1 MMLSLGAKS
10 MIQRRESRVRW
21 PSWTK
26 ALLLGALLMNLIA
39 CSHNPIV
46 PLATVAHVDLDR
58 FMGDWFVVATIPTLF
73 EKGLFN
79 PVEHYA
85 RNADGSIKIT
95 FSYRRGSL
103 TAPKQQITATGFIQN
118 SVTNA
123 TWAMQPF
130 WPIKAEY
137 LVVYLQDDEFTI
149 IGRSK
154 RDYLWIMARDAHIA
168 PQQLAALVDR
178 AVALGYP
185 REKIQLPV
193 QP

>member
-1 MMLSLGAKS
+1 MMLIFGKKT
-10 MIQRRESRVRW
+10 MIHRRESRVLMKK
-21 PSWTK
+21 WTK
-26 ALLLGALLMNLIA
+26 ALLSGVLLMNLLA
-39 CSHNPIV
+39 CSHNPTE

-123 TWAMQPF
+123 TWTMQPF

-137 LVVYLQDDEFTI
+137 LVIYLEEDQFTI

-168 PQQLAALVDR
+168 PQALAALVDR

-185 REKIQLPV
+185 REKIKLPI

>member
-1 MMLSLGAKS
+1 MMLIFGKKT
-10 MIQRRESRVRW
+10 MIHRRESRVLMKK
-21 PSWTK
+21 WTK
-26 ALLLGALLMNLIA
+26 ALLSGVLLMNLLA
-39 CSHNPIV
+39 CSHNPTE

-123 TWAMQPF
+123 TWTMQPF

-137 LVVYLQDDEFTI
+137 LVIYLEEDQFTI

-168 PQQLAALVDR
+168 PQALAALVDR

-185 REKIQLPV
+185 REKIQLPI

>member
-1 MMLSLGAKS
+1 
-10 MIQRRESRVRW
+10 
-21 PSWTK
+21 
-26 ALLLGALLMNLIA
+26 MNLLA
-39 CSHNPIV
+39 CSHNPTE

-137 LVVYLQDDEFTI
+137 LVIYLQDDQFTI

-154 RDYLWIMARDAHIA
+154 RDYLWIMARDAHMA
-168 PQQLAALVDR
+168 PQELAALVDR